1 MSQLA
6 ASANGRLA
14 LVSCGACE
22 ALVDVMLQSQQNEMH
37 SVHGCQKRSTMC
49 EREKCE
55 CDELCCH
62 FHRCYVCAALAL
74 DGCAAGAYTLNR
86 LTCWNPNWQVLVDK
100 EQTRMYVEETD
111 THYSC
116 FVEDE
121 VIKELKRQSMTL
133 PPVVVHF
140 ENHWYTHTGSPR
152 FDPCHCAL
160 LESGCP
166 LAEPALLEVPPAQAA
181 DEEDEMGSNA
191 LWLRFE

>member
-37 SVHGCQKRSTMC
+37 SVHGCEKRSSFC
-49 EREKCE
+49 VRNKCE
-55 CDELCCH
+55 CDECCCY

-74 DGCAAGAYTLNR
+74 EGCAAGAYTLNR
-86 LTCWNPNWQVLVDK
+86 LTCWNPNWHVLVDK
-100 EQTRMYVEETD
+100 EQTMIFIGR
-111 THYSC
+111 S

-121 VIKELKRQSMTL
+121 VIKELKRQSMAL
-133 PPVVVHF
+133 PPVVMHF
-140 ENHWYTHTGSPR
+140 ENHWHTHTGSPR
-152 FDPCHCAL
+152 FDPCHCTL
-160 LESGCP
+160 LESRCP
-166 LAEPALLEVPPAQAA
+166 LAEPALLEVPPARSGDEQAA

-191 LWLRFE
+191 L